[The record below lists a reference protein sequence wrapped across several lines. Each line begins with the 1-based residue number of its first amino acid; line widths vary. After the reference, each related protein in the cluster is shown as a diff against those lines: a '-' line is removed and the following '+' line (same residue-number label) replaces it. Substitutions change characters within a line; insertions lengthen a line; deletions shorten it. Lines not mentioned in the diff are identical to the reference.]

1 MQYFVYS
8 FINSKELSCVCVC
21 VDVSQYVC
29 VLRCVCVSL
38 RFYRTFSAK

>member
-8 FINSKELSCVCVC
+8 FINSKELSCVG

-38 RFYRTFSAK
+38 RFYRTFSAN